1 MHVKASFCIP
11 NQNGKAFTSVC
22 GRGLFTNFCSAKIF
36 VVCVFFWSQHKARAQ
51 MTICCVKAN
60 KNMYYDQPLCNI
72 ALDWP
77 VCVRCVCCMCL
88 NRFIVASIAIFICLS
103 ACRTM
108 IVLCWPGV
116 PFCLWFKQWRP
127 RTRSIFFFFFVI
139 HFHIR
144 FAGNFPPHKM
154 TRTQFFPCHL
164 CLCVFVGCAAFR
176 YEI

>member
-127 RTRSIFFFFFVI
+127 RTRSIFFFFFCYPFSYQI
-139 HFHIR
+139 CWEFSTAQNDKNTI
-144 FAGNFPPHKM
+144 FSLPF
-154 TRTQFFPCHL
+154 
-164 CLCVFVGCAAFR
+164 VFVCVCGLRCFQ
-176 YEI
+176 I